1 MRIPGIKTAKTFS
14 RWLQA
19 RVFGGALI
27 LGYHRVAN
35 VTRDTYE
42 VCVTPEHFSEH
53 MEIVNKYAHPISLAE
68 LAHCLKAG
76 SLPPKSVAV
85 TFDDGYVDNLNN
97 AKPILE
103 KYAIPAT
110 VFICTGYIGREF
122 WWDELE
128 RLVMSSQADL
138 GALRLQVGESQFAW
152 NQLKGSPDADADV
165 RRKFCQALYNFLLT
179 LDVEEQN
186 QAMNTIR
193 SRSGVSSQA
202 ATSRTLTYDEL
213 LQLSD
218 SGLIELGAHTRHH
231 PMLPQ
236 LSLERQTE
244 EIVSSKQDLE
254 EWLGRQVDGFA
265 YPNGR
270 ADESAK
276 WIVREAG
283 FAFACT
289 SLHDVIRRGSD
300 LHELTRFWQ
309 RDVDGD
315 KFMQALR
322 LWMKM
327 GRN

>member
-35 VTRDTYE
+35 VTGDEYE
-42 VCVTPEHFSEH
+42 VCVTPKHFAEQ
-53 MEIVNKYAHPISLAE
+53 MEVLSKYAHTMSLTT
-68 LAHCLKAG
+68 LVQYLKED
-76 SLPPKSVAV
+76 SLPPQSVAV
-85 TFDDGYVDNLNN
+85 TFDDGYVDNLYN

-103 KYAIPAT
+103 KYEIPAT
-110 VFICTGYIGREF
+110 VFVCTGYAGREF

-128 RLVMSSQADL
+128 RLVMSSEVDL
-138 GALRLQVGESQFAW
+138 GALRLEVRESQFVW
-152 NQLKGSPDADADV
+152 NQLNGGSDADV
-165 RRKFCQALYNFLLT
+165 RRKFCHALYNFLLK
-179 LDVEEQN
+179 LDIKEQD
-186 QAMNTIR
+186 QAMHTIR
-193 SRSGVSSQA
+193 NWFRVSSQS
-202 ATSRTLTYDEL
+202 ATARALNCDEL
-213 LQLSD
+213 LQLAD
-218 SGLIELGAHTRHH
+218 DGLIEIGAHTQHH

-254 EWLGRQVDGFA
+254 EWLGRPINGFA

-270 ADESAK
+270 ADENAK
-276 WIVREAG
+276 RIVRQAG

-289 SLHDVIRRGSD
+289 SLHDVLRRRSD

-309 RDVDGD
+309 KDVDGD
-315 KFMQALR
+315 RFIQSLR
-322 LWMKM
+322 LWMQV

>member
-1 MRIPGIKTAKTFS
+1 MRIPGIKTAKTLS

-35 VTRDTYE
+35 VTGDEYE
-42 VCVTPEHFSEH
+42 VCVTPKHFAEQ
-53 MEIVNKYAHPISLAE
+53 MEMLSKYTHTMSLTT
-68 LAHCLKAG
+68 LVQYLKED
-76 SLPPKSVAV
+76 SLPPQSVAV
-85 TFDDGYVDNLNN
+85 TFDDGYVDNLYN

-103 KYAIPAT
+103 KYAVPAT
-110 VFICTGYIGREF
+110 VFVCTGYAGKEF

-128 RLVMSSQADL
+128 RLVMSSEVDL
-138 GALRLQVGESQFAW
+138 GALRLEVRESQFVW
-152 NQLKGSPDADADV
+152 NQLNGSRDADV
-165 RRKFCQALYNFLLT
+165 RRKFCHALYNFLLR
-179 LDVEEQN
+179 LDIEEQD
-186 QAMNTIR
+186 QAMHTIR
-193 SRSGVSSQA
+193 NWSRVSSQGVTA
-202 ATSRTLTYDEL
+202 RALNCDEL
-213 LQLSD
+213 LQLVD
-218 SGLIELGAHTRHH
+218 GGLIELGVHTRHH

-254 EWLGRQVDGFA
+254 EWLGRPINGFA

-270 ADESAK
+270 ADENAK
-276 WIVREAG
+276 QIVRKAG

-309 RDVDGD
+309 KDVDGD
-315 KFMQALR
+315 RFIQSLRFWMQV
-322 LWMKM
+322 
-327 GRN
+327 GGN